1 MMFIIIAI
9 GFLIT
14 KKGIFSAKAR
24 TDVTDI
30 VLYVVLPCNI
40 FSSFSKDVSPEVLRQ
55 CGVVLL
61 VSTCMHLFYTLLT
74 KVLYKKAR
82 PERREVMQYAT
93 IISNSGFMGLP
104 VIASVFGQT
113 GMLYGSIVLIPL
125 RIFMWTAGLS
135 LFTTTATKEKIKTV
149 ATHPCIWAVVLGF
162 VYLLIPYELP
172 GFLTMTISTV
182 GNCTTTLSML
192 VVGSLL
198 SGVELKSVIDKDCF
212 YYSFLRLAA
221 IPAVVFGVLLLLK
234 VDKLVTGVAV
244 LSAAMPAATVTAML
258 AEKYGRD
265 AKFASKMLFVSTALS
280 LVTLPIVGK
289 ILTTVLNVSV

>member
-1 MMFIIIAI
+1 MFIIIAI

-55 CGVVLL
+55 CGVVLI

-74 KVLYKKAR
+74 KVLYRKAR

-135 LFTTTATKEKIKTV
+135 LFTTTAAKDKIKTV
-149 ATHPCIWAVVLGF
+149 ATHPCIWAVILGF
-162 VYLLIPYELP
+162 IYLLLPFELP
-172 GFLTMTISTV
+172 EFLAGTISTV

-221 IPAVVFGVLLLLK
+221 IPAVVFGVLLLLR

-289 ILTTVLNVSV
+289 ILTTVLVTV